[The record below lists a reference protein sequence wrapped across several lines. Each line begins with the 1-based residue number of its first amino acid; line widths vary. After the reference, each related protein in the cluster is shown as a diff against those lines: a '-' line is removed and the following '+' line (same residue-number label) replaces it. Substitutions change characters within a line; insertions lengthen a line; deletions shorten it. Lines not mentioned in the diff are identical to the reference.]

1 MQPSRM
7 ITNRGMTNSI
17 PQNKLDA
24 NNLSLNVSKDLITL
38 PNEDNHQGL
47 SSYPW
52 FITVIL

>member
-24 NNLSLNVSKDLITL
+24 NNISLNVSKDLITL
-38 PNEDNHQGL
+38 PNEDNQGL

-52 FITVIL
+52 FITVTL

>member
-1 MQPSRM
+1 MRHSRM
-7 ITNRGMTNSI
+7 ITNRGMTSYI

-24 NNLSLNVSKDLITL
+24 NNLSLNVSKDLSML

-52 FITVIL
+52 FITVTL